1 MCPSESV
8 FNNPMLVI
16 CDHLLLLTI
25 NCALSLSI
33 FMKCFSMTLTLTDQ
47 LKEELV
53 DGNNSELLPFTEESL
68 IYKWVVHNNDG
79 QVVKEVKYQQQ
90 HHHQPQR
97 QSSFTFSHQRA
108 DSTEEEQDLL
118 SETVLDSSFLQP
130 PPEGTV
136 WQDIANTSHSPNNSS
151 AIFTFHASPL
161 VSTAT
166 TTTIAPI
173 SSSQEM
179 VVLAAGGGAATTT
192 ASIST
197 TLTPGKLLW
206 PSLIRTQKQLLE
218 IQKVSSKHDLVGT

>member
-1 MCPSESV
+1 
-8 FNNPMLVI
+8 
-16 CDHLLLLTI
+16 
-25 NCALSLSI
+25 
-33 FMKCFSMTLTLTDQ
+33 MKCFSMTLALTDQ
-47 LKEELV
+47 LREELV
-53 DGNNSELLPFTEESL
+53 DGNNSEFLPFTEESL

-79 QVVKEVKYQQQ
+79 RVAKEVKYQQQ

-151 AIFTFHASPL
+151 ATYAFHASPL
-161 VSTAT
+161 ASTAAT
-166 TTTIAPI
+166 TATIAPI

-179 VVLAAGGGAATTT
+179 AVLAAAGGATTTT

-218 IQKVSSKHDLVGT
+218 IQKVSSRHHLVGI